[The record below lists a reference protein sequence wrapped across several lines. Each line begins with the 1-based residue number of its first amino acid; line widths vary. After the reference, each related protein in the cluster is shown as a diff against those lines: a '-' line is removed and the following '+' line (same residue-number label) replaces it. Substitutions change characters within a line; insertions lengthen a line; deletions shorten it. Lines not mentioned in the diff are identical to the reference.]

1 MISVSLT
8 GNTFQKDAFV
18 RKNVLVKKIVFFK
31 NPESFKYKELH
42 ISTKWAIIEIDTLI
56 DEFHVLLIILH
67 LFLNYFITI

>member
-18 RKNVLVKKIVFFK
+18 RKNVLVKKNQK
-31 NPESFKYKELH
+31 NQESFKYKELH

-67 LFLNYFITI
+67 LF